1 MSLGKSM
8 HKYKRYLGLLAII
21 VLVYHL
27 YKSSFMQ
34 EGYSSSTQ
42 CSNYSK
48 CSDCVKN
55 FDGDSTSP
63 CWWSNDKDTHGNV
76 KGCSAFKDQ
85 GFSRTC
91 TQPDPPPGPPTP
103 IPPFG
108 PPTPIPPGPIIIPP
122 GPGPGPN
129 TCNKA
134 TNCQSCLSSDCFWG
148 DTEQKCSSTF
158 KAGYVKICSGNNP
171 NPNPDPSCPKC
182 ETCPNLTLLKTPT
195 FITTQ

>member
-1 MSLGKSM
+1 
-8 HKYKRYLGLLAII
+8 
-21 VLVYHL
+21 
-27 YKSSFMQ
+27 MQ

-55 FDGDSTSP
+55 FDGNSTSP
-63 CWWSNDKDTHGNV
+63 CWWSNDKDIHGNV

-91 TQPDPPPGPPTP
+91 TQPQPTP
-103 IPPFG
+103 Q
-108 PPTPIPPGPIIIPP
+108 
-122 GPGPGPN
+122 PN

-148 DTEQKCSSTF
+148 DTEQNV
-158 KAGYVKICSGNNP
+158 A
-171 NPNPDPSCPKC
+171 
-182 ETCPNLTLLKTPT
+182 LLLKRVMVKYVLEIIRILILAAPSATHVLN
-195 FITTQ
+195 

>member
-1 MSLGKSM
+1 MNITKTVYNFYT
-8 HKYKRYLGLLAII
+8 KYKKQLVLLAII
-21 VLVYHL
+21 VLGYHL

-55 FDGDSTSP
+55 FDGDSKSP
-63 CWWSNDKDTHGNV
+63 CWWSNDKDKNGNV

-108 PPTPIPPGPIIIPP
+108 PPGPIPPGPIIIPP
-122 GPGPGPN
+122 GPGPN
-129 TCNKA
+129 TCSKA

-158 KAGYVKICSGNNP
+158 KAGYGKICSGNNP
-171 NPNPDPSCPKC
+171 NPNPSCPKC

-195 FITTQ
+195 FITAQ

>member
-1 MSLGKSM
+1 
-8 HKYKRYLGLLAII
+8 
-21 VLVYHL
+21 
-27 YKSSFMQ
+27 MQ

-55 FDGDSTSP
+55 FDGNSTSP

-91 TQPDPPPGPPTP
+91 TQPQPTP
-103 IPPFG
+103 Q
-108 PPTPIPPGPIIIPP
+108 
-122 GPGPGPN
+122 PN

-158 KAGYVKICSGNNP
+158 KAGYGKICSGNNP
-171 NPNPDPSCPKC
+171 NSDPSCPKC
-182 ETCPNLTLLKTPT
+182 ETCPKLTILKTPT
-195 FITTQ
+195 FITAQ